1 MNLSTLHHTLEHL
14 IPPLDLRSCLVSVRG
29 EIVYKH
35 YRNSEAE
42 THIAKINSCT
52 KSFIS
57 ALICTAMDQELLPAA
72 NTPIST
78 FFPQLTSDPDPRK
91 PAITLE
97 QLLTMTAGFNW
108 DEFGGQ
114 NSFPRMTRTDHWVNF
129 ALEQPLR
136 HEPGTHMEYNSGV
149 SQMLSAILMQH
160 TGITTAAYAE
170 RYLFGPLAI
179 DNYEW
184 EHDPQ
189 GVHTGGFGLRLLP
202 ADLLKFGQLYLQE
215 GKWEGKQLISSQ
227 LVKRSTH
234 PFITVSPPN
243 HGCYGWHWWVDRYV
257 PQDETRSVNLDLTHN
272 PVSCQTAPEVRHPLH
287 YFYARGF
294 GGQYVY
300 VVPELELVTVL
311 TNDKRKKEK
320 PPIDVFP
327 RLIAPELWQL
337 TRLFE

>member
-1 MNLSTLHHTLEHL
+1 MNSLNLYHTLQHT

-35 YRNSEAE
+35 YRNAQAE

-52 KSFIS
+52 KSIIS
-57 ALICTAMDQELLPAA
+57 ALICIAMDQGLLPEAG
-72 NTPIST
+72 TPIST

-129 ALEQPLR
+129 ALEQRLR

-149 SQMLSAILMQH
+149 SQILSSILMQH
-160 TGITTAAYAE
+160 VGMSVAAYAE
-170 RYLFGPLAI
+170 RYLFDSLGI
-179 DNYEW
+179 QHYEW
-184 EHDPQ
+184 EQDPQ

-202 ADLLKFGQLYLQE
+202 IDLLKFGQLYLQE
-215 GKWEGKQLISSQ
+215 GKWEGEQLISSQ
-227 LVKRSTH
+227 LVKRSTQ
-234 PFITVSPPN
+234 PFITVPPPN
-243 HGCYGWHWWVDRYV
+243 HGSYGWHWWMDQYAGQHLDENSV
-257 PQDETRSVNLDLTHN
+257 PHPTDSE
-272 PVSCQTAPEVRHPLH
+272 RHKALH
-287 YFYARGF
+287 YYYARGF

-300 VVPELELVTVL
+300 IVPELELVTVL
-311 TNDKRKKEK
+311 TNDKRKKDK
-320 PPIDVFP
+320 PPIEVFP
-327 RLIAPELWQL
+327 RLIVPELWKL
-337 TRLFE
+337 THLSN

>member
-1 MNLSTLHHTLEHL
+1 MNLSTLHHTLQHI

-35 YRNSEAE
+35 YRDAQAE

-57 ALICTAMDQELLPAA
+57 ALICIAMDQGLLPEAD
-72 NTPIST
+72 TPLSA

-129 ALEQPLR
+129 ALEQRLR

-149 SQMLSAILMQH
+149 SQILSSILVQH
-160 TGITTAAYAE
+160 VGISVASYAE
-170 RYLFGPLAI
+170 RYLFGPLGI
-179 DNYEW
+179 HDYEW
-184 EHDPQ
+184 EQDPQ

-202 ADLLKFGQLYLQE
+202 TDLLKFGQLYLQE

-227 LVKRSTH
+227 LVKRSTQ
-234 PFITVSPPN
+234 PFITVPPPN
-243 HGCYGWHWWVDRYV
+243 HGSYGWHWWVDQYAG
-257 PQDETRSVNLDLTHN
+257 QDLDEKSASQKKVSENLK
-272 PVSCQTAPEVRHPLH
+272 PLH
-287 YFYARGF
+287 YYYARGF

-327 RLIAPELWQL
+327 RLIVPELWKLVHL
-337 TRLFE
+337 TD

>member
-1 MNLSTLHHTLEHL
+1 MNSLNLHHTLQQI

-29 EIVYKH
+29 EIVYEH
-35 YRNSEAE
+35 YRNAQAE
-42 THIAKINSCT
+42 TDIAKINSCT
-52 KSFIS
+52 KSIIS
-57 ALICTAMDQELLPAA
+57 ALICIAMDQGLLPEA

-129 ALEQPLR
+129 ALEQRLR

-149 SQMLSAILMQH
+149 SQILSSILMQH
-160 TGITTAAYAE
+160 AGMSVAAYAE
-170 RYLFGPLAI
+170 RYLFGPLGI
-179 DNYEW
+179 QDYEW
-184 EHDPQ
+184 EQDPQ

-202 ADLLKFGQLYLQE
+202 TDLLRFGQLYLQE

-227 LVKRSTH
+227 LVKRSTQ
-234 PFITVSPPN
+234 PFITVPPPN
-243 HGCYGWHWWVDRYV
+243 HGSYGWHWWVDQYAGQHLDDNSV
-257 PQDETRSVNLDLTHN
+257 PQHQPTDSEHPKSLD
-272 PVSCQTAPEVRHPLH
+272 
-287 YFYARGF
+287 YYYARGF

-327 RLIAPELWQL
+327 RFIVPELWKL
-337 TRLFE
+337 ATFSE

>member
-1 MNLSTLHHTLEHL
+1 MNFSNLQHTLQHL

-29 EIVYKH
+29 DIIYKH
-35 YRNSEAE
+35 YRDAQAE

-52 KSFIS
+52 KSIIS
-57 ALICTAMDQELLPAA
+57 ALICIAMDQGLLPDA

-78 FFPQLTSDPDPRK
+78 FFPHLASDPDPRK

-129 ALEQPLR
+129 ALEQRLR

-149 SQMLSAILMQH
+149 SQILSAILMQH
-160 TGITTAAYAE
+160 TDMSVAAYAE
-170 RYLFGPLAI
+170 RHLFGPLDI
-179 DNYEW
+179 HHYEW
-184 EHDPQ
+184 EQDPQ

-202 ADLLKFGQLYLQE
+202 SDLLKFGHLYLQE
-215 GKWEGKQLISSQ
+215 GVWEGKQLISSQ
-227 LVKRSTH
+227 LVQRSTQ

-243 HGCYGWHWWVDRYV
+243 HGSYGWHWWVDEYGSQNSDAISAS
-257 PQDETRSVNLDLTHN
+257 PTTDSVSHK
-272 PVSCQTAPEVRHPLH
+272 PLN
-287 YFYARGF
+287 YYYARGF

-320 PPIDVFP
+320 PPMDVFP
-327 RLIAPELWQL
+327 RLIAPELWKL
-337 TRLFE
+337 TRIGD